1 MEAVIF
7 DLGNVLLTL
16 HWERMLGRFAQHTGK
31 SPAELERYH
40 ATAPWGRQ
48 LATGEISQWDYY
60 EAVSAEL
67 GFTGSYDEFAA
78 AWSDMFSPN
87 EPILALA
94 DRLKGKLPRLIL
106 SNTNAIHMQFIF
118 ARYPCVLGFDGYIL
132 SHEIGA
138 EKPDR
143 RIYEWAVRR
152 YRLDPARTVFVD
164 DLIENVA
171 GARAAGLR
179 AVHHRD
185 PVETHRELTKLGVP
199 HI

>member
-16 HWERMLGRFAQHTGK
+16 HWERMFAHFTRRTGK
-31 SPAELERYH
+31 SQAELERYH

-48 LATGEISQWDYY
+48 LATGEISQWEYY

-67 GFTGSYDEFAA
+67 GFAGSYEEFAA

-87 EPILALA
+87 EPLLALA
-94 DRLKGKLPRLIL
+94 HRLKGKLPRYVL
-106 SNTNAIHMQFIF
+106 SNTNAIHMRFIF
-118 ARYPCVLGFDGYIL
+118 ERFPCVHGFDGYIL

-143 RIYEWAVRR
+143 RIYDWAVRR
-152 YRLDPARTVFVD
+152 YRLEPARTAFVD
-164 DLIENVA
+164 DLIENVE
-171 GARAAGLR
+171 GARAVGLQ

-185 PVETHRELTKLGVP
+185 AGTTQRALAALGVAAV
-199 HI
+199 